1 MNLVQFGCSNKFRFK
16 SWKTKNINRC
26 AIAIGRKNERE
37 RDVRRCWSKRASP
50 KKGLLPAF
58 VAARESERERERER
72 EREGWLT
79 FELFQLQQNQT
90 NLSMDEVG
98 ANSPYS
104 WGRYVKT
111 FFIVSYNLKIKAEP
125 GADMMNKF

>member
-1 MNLVQFGCSNKFRFK
+1 MLIETSQSKERVVACFCCSK
-16 SWKTKNINRC
+16 
-26 AIAIGRKNERE
+26 RE
-37 RDVRRCWSKRASP
+37 RA
-50 KKGLLPAF
+50 
-58 VAARESERERERER
+58 RER
-72 EREGWLT
+72 EREGRLT

-125 GADMMNKF
+125 GADMINKF